1 MLANYYDYD
10 YYKYRKQ
17 KRGESMN
24 AVGYIRVSTQDQAD
38 SGLSLQYQESKIRA
52 YCEAMDINLVD
63 VVADAGFSA
72 KSMNRPAMQ
81 GIISQIK
88 NKTIDAVVI
97 LKLDRLTRSVKD
109 LGAIVE
115 LIEKNNIALVSVQDS
130 INTSTAAGRL
140 ILNVLGSVSQWE
152 REANGERVKAALSV
166 KKGAGERVGTIPYGF
181 DLAADGVAL
190 VENPTEQKTL
200 AIIRDLRAKGLSLRK
215 IGAELDKRGI
225 ATKKG
230 GRWQATTIKQLCE
243 VAA

>member
-1 MLANYYDYD
+1 
-10 YYKYRKQ
+10 
-17 KRGESMN
+17 MN
-24 AVGYIRVSTQDQAD
+24 AIGYIRVSTSDQAD

-52 YCEAMDINLVD
+52 YAEAMDITLVD
-63 VVADAGFSA
+63 VVADAGYSA

-81 GIISQIK
+81 GIITQIK
-88 NKTIDAVVI
+88 NRSVDAIVI

-115 LIEKNNIALVSVQDS
+115 LIEKNNVALVSVQDS

-181 DLAADGVAL
+181 NLAADGVTLIENADEQRAL
-190 VENPTEQKTL
+190 K
-200 AIIRDLRAKGLSLRK
+200 IIRKLRAEGLSLRK

-230 GRWQATTIKQLCE
+230 GNWQAATIKNLCQQ

>member
-1 MLANYYDYD
+1 MKAI
-10 YYKYRKQ
+10 
-17 KRGESMN
+17 
-24 AVGYIRVSTQDQAD
+24 GYIRVSTADQAD

-52 YCEAMDINLVD
+52 YCEAMDMHLVD
-63 VVADAGFSA
+63 VVADAGYSA

-81 GIISQIK
+81 GIINQIK
-88 NKTIDAVVI
+88 SKSVDAVVI

-115 LIEKNNIALVSVQDS
+115 LIEKNNVALVSVQDS

-166 KKGAGERVGTIPYGF
+166 KKAAGERVGTIPFGY
-181 DLAADGVAL
+181 
-190 VENPTEQKTL
+190 TL
-200 AIIRDLRAKGLSLRK
+200 ADDGIALIENADEQNTLKIIRKLRADGLSLRK

-230 GRWQATTIKQLCE
+230 GNWQAATIKNLCE
-243 VAA
+243 ATA